1 MKKIFYSILILS
13 SMFFV
18 ANVFAQETKKVKII
32 LLVSEQNIEGPKAAW
47 WASEVDLS
55 ATEATVAKRLIEQ
68 GYEIIEPSM
77 LSNTVKEKPAFRML
91 NIGQEDSVQLG
102 KKAKADYIVL
112 GKAVA
117 SSGGN
122 VPQSNMRSC
131 FANIT
136 AKLIRSSDG
145 KIIAY
150 LEGSGNTAHM
160 DVITGGKEA
169 LVNAGEDLAVKI
181 TEALNKAK
189 ETIKK

>member
-1 MKKIFYSILILS
+1 MKRILIAFCVL
-13 SMFFV
+13 ML
-18 ANVFAQETKKVKII
+18 VFTFSYAQTSGKSVI
-32 LLVSEQNIEGPKAAW
+32 LLISEQNIESPQRAW